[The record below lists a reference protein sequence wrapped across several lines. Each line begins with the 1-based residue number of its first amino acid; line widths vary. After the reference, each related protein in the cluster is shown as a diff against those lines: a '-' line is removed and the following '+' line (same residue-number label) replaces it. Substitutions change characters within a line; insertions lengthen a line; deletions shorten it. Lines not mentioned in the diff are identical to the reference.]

1 MNIIRFMSNI
11 SIQSSLSEAK
21 QCRRNYIDAYAS
33 CYSSTWNL
41 MSLNENILKVF
52 FLQRKVRLVGITLD
66 K

>member
-21 QCRRNYIDAYAS
+21 QCRRNYIDAYGS

-41 MSLNENILKVF
+41 SLNENILKVF